1 MAAETLNCPMCGASV
16 RTDAPNCEH
25 CGARLATVACP
36 ACFGMMFLGSKFCSH
51 CGAAAARAVEPTSK
65 VELCPRC
72 SVSMEGV
79 EVGGTTLRE
88 CNKCHGVWVDPVML
102 EQVCTNNEKQV
113 ALLGNT
119 SEVSDSKGRDLEQVR
134 YLPCPVCRQLMNRIQ
149 FANCSRVIVDVC
161 KKHGTWFDRD
171 ELRRIVEFI
180 RTGGLLTARERE
192 IAELEAKRKKLIET
206 QAIMPGLAPEPAS
219 AMHASD
225 INDVISAA

>member
-1 MAAETLNCPMCGASV
+1 MCGASA

-51 CGAAAARAVEPTSK
+51 CGAAAARAVEPTTK

-72 SVSMEGV
+72 DTAMECV

-113 ALLGNT
+113 ALLGTT
-119 SEVSDSKGRDLEQVR
+119 SEAADEKGRELEKIR
-134 YLPCPVCRQLMNRIQ
+134 YLPCPVCRQLMNRLQ

-192 IAELEAKRKKLIET
+192 IAELEAKRKKLIEK
-206 QAIMPGLAPEPAS
+206 QVIISGVAAEPTHQ
-219 AMHASD
+219 MGASD
-225 INDVISAA
+225 ISDVISAAGKLLHFFIR